1 MKNICKSQKD
11 CSMSE
16 SCIYDIDNKWR
27 CGTFFSSINIIRDIM
42 TNLGVGKYT
51 GPPNVWMEFI
61 DTGYIYNRIDLITI
75 ILICLCL
82 FIASFKFKKI
92 NLPIYLLFIIIYLI
106 IRVLIY
112 LYKVINNYYVIYNY
126 IKFDPKINYVGPGSS
141 VAKYELC

>member
-75 ILICLCL
+75 IFNMMICL
-82 FIASFKFKKI
+82 
-92 NLPIYLLFIIIYLI
+92 LI
-106 IRVLIY
+106 ILRIAL
-112 LYKVINNYYVIYNY
+112 
-126 IKFDPKINYVGPGSS
+126 PKKRSPYSQILQMRQTLAYGEINYFLVKKLILVKIDQPFIPH
-141 VAKYELC
+141 YEINQIPL